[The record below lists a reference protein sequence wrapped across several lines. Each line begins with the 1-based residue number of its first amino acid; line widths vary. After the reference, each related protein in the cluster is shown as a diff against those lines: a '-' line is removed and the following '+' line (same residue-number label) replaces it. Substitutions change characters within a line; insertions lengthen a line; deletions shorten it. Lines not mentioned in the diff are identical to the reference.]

1 MHNFLKQLIGRLK
14 ATVKYIIV
22 AFIFSIIILS
32 ATYILFSKT
41 INDITSTID
50 LISIKTNKKILKDVK
65 IDKKPNTLITYPS
78 YGANYATLKIAS
90 IGVEL
95 PIYYGDDLDILKY
108 GVGHTAGTYFPG
120 EGGSIVYMA
129 HNTANMLRR
138 LPEIKNGDEIEVKT
152 TYDTYYYTVYNG
164 KVIEE
169 TDFDSVPVNREK
181 EVLMIYTCYPTTA
194 ITHTPYRYIVYAS
207 RKGE

>member
-1 MHNFLKQLIGRLK
+1 MHKFLKQLIKKLK

-22 AFIFSIIILS
+22 AFIFSIIIIS

-41 INDITSTID
+41 IDDITSTID

-65 IDKKPNTLITYPS
+65 IDTNTNTLMSYPS
-78 YGANYATLKIAS
+78 YGANYATLRIPS
-90 IGVEL
+90 ISVEL

-129 HNTANMLRR
+129 HNTSNMLRK
-138 LPEIKNGDEIEVKT
+138 LPELQNGELIEVET
-152 TYDTYYYTVYNG
+152 TYGIYRYTVYDG

-169 TDFDSVPVNREK
+169 TDFDSVPINKEK
-181 EVLMIYTCYPTTA
+181 ELLMIYTCYPVTA
-194 ITHTPYRYIVYAS
+194 IAHTPYRYIIYAN
-207 RKGE
+207 RT